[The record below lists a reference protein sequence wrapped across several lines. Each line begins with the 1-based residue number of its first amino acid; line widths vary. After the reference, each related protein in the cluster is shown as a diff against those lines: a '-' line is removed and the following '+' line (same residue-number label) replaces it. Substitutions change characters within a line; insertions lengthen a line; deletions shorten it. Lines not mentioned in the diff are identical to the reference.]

1 MFEQLLRI
9 DTTMSTSEFQRTFLI
24 DGLISTNSLN
34 FLTGVSTIGK
44 TTVVYHLAK
53 CIADNEE
60 WFGKEVDNGKVL
72 IFDNEM
78 GMYNFDE
85 MMDSLGQKQLHNV
98 GYIEDQFI
106 DIKDKTQVS
115 NMYDYIINE
124 VDHHNLKL
132 VIIDSL
138 SACCGNLDEN
148 SNTDMRAFMDFA
160 DKLSHICTTLVIHH
174 KGKSDFTEF
183 RGASIIKDR
192 ADNFFVMD
200 RHGEIRIV
208 KNRSGKYKNQC
219 ILFDFI
225 DDGQSI
231 KLCSKDYELKEF
243 EPKKGISQIIFDN
256 LEDGMNQTQLFEKMR
271 SNGVRFVNE
280 EVRKILKSS
289 TKIEIRKGP
298 NNASFYYLK
307 S

>member
-60 WFGKEVDNGKVL
+60 WFGKKVDNGKVL

-106 DIKDKTQVS
+106 DIKDKTQVA
-115 NMYDYIINE
+115 NMYDYIKNE

-160 DKLSHICTTLVIHH
+160 DELSHICTTLVIHH

-200 RHGEIRIV
+200 RHGEIRII
-208 KNRSGKYKNQC
+208 KNRSGKYKNQS
-219 ILFDFI
+219 IIFDFI

-243 EPKKGISQIIFDN
+243 EPKKDMSQIILEN
-256 LEDGMNQTQLFEKMR
+256 IEDGMNQTQLFEKMR
-271 SNGVRFVNE
+271 SNGVRFINA
-280 EVRKILKSS
+280 EVSKILKSS
-289 TKIEIRKGP
+289 KKIEMRKGP